1 MLCTCEK
8 DNTEVRAF
16 NDLLFGYS
24 PFHCQR
30 LGSSW
35 ELELKFLSVSWH
47 FRRCFEL
54 NHRIVL
60 ERSMKGHRSPFMVSY
75 GIVYKI
81 KLRWRSNNS
90 STLHTEETLITC
102 CFKETKKKSK
112 NNWQP
117 GSLELGL
124 LHLLFNHCSKGAAGT
139 NSRYFIGFFYGVSKT
154 EIKTKFAS
162 TSNRGRNCLF
172 SQNETTILVMQH
184 VQFEF
189 PEFRQVSS
197 SLSLAVIKSTVASAS

>member
-8 DNTEVRAF
+8 DNTEVRSF

-30 LGSSW
+30 FQLK
-35 ELELKFLSVSWH
+35 LELKFLSVSWH

-124 LHLLFNHCSKGAAGT
+124 LHLLFNHWS
-139 NSRYFIGFFYGVSKT
+139 SRYQQPLFYRFFYGVSKT

-197 SLSLAVIKSTVASAS
+197 SLSLAVIKSTVATAS

>member
-112 NNWQP
+112 NNWQS

-139 NSRYFIGFFYGVSKT
+139 NSRYFIGFF
-154 EIKTKFAS
+154 
-162 TSNRGRNCLF
+162 
-172 SQNETTILVMQH
+172 M
-184 VQFEF
+184 EF
-189 PEFRQVSS
+189 PKRKLKRNLPVRVIAVEIVYSLKTRRRFWSCNMCSS
-197 SLSLAVIKSTVASAS
+197 SFLSFDKFHHHYRLLW